1 MATSPV
7 KSSTVEE
14 EGGGDDTTTTAM
26 NNKDEILQVGEKIYQ
41 SLDPLDPR
49 KIALDIFEVYCH
61 EMLWTKFIGR
71 RAYLIIKMRVSNCF
85 CVCWVMSSNY
95 YYIIHKMCH
104 VKSIGAC
111 TNIYWRESEKVL
123 VRIDSMYAIPSYN
136 LIYLF
141 LH

>member
-1 MATSPV
+1 MPQAAKQPTPTNQINTPLAMSASPV

-14 EGGGDDTTTTAM
+14 ERGGGDTTTAI

-71 RAYLIIKMRVSNCF
+71 RAYLIIKMRVSF
-85 CVCWVMSSNY
+85 VV
-95 YYIIHKMCH
+95 
-104 VKSIGAC
+104 
-111 TNIYWRESEKVL
+111 
-123 VRIDSMYAIPSYN
+123 
-136 LIYLF
+136 
-141 LH
+141 